1 MSSTGNTNPGNFA
14 NRPREEVQEIEVKG
28 VNLVALETLVAPVT
42 PPKRL
47 HPLATRIPGILPTDR
62 RRKSRRLQAKAGK
75 PQAAPL
81 SLAVRRRVRLEAGW
95 ISVLICLI
103 KVFFRAGTLSCQLS
117 PQINSQVTDLIPL
130 WRRVESH
137 KTVLCTS
144 LDELSIRIIEGMCSL
159 SLMQHWSLASW
170 RHNRSQFNHKST
182 GPLTDRQ

>member
-81 SLAVRRRVRLEAGW
+81 SLATDDPTRNPCAEAQASQRR
-95 ISVLICLI
+95 
-103 KVFFRAGTLSCQLS
+103 
-117 PQINSQVTDLIPL
+117 L
-130 WRRVESH
+130 W
-137 KTVLCTS
+137 
-144 LDELSIRIIEGMCSL
+144 M
-159 SLMQHWSLASW
+159 
-170 RHNRSQFNHKST
+170 
-182 GPLTDRQ
+182 